1 MAAVSVFQGLT
12 KELVLALVSTAG
24 MPRRRSVALEGRL
37 VGCLYRRKFKGQGW
51 GDREKRRVREM
62 RREEVG
68 KFNSG
73 EGLVLGMGGG
83 YDGRLEGAYCTGMR

>member
-1 MAAVSVFQGLT
+1 
-12 KELVLALVSTAG
+12 
-24 MPRRRSVALEGRL
+24 MPRSRSVALEGRL

-51 GDREKRRVREM
+51 GDREKRRVRGM
-62 RREEVG
+62 RREEEG

-83 YDGRLEGAYCTGMR
+83 RYDGRLEGADCTGMR